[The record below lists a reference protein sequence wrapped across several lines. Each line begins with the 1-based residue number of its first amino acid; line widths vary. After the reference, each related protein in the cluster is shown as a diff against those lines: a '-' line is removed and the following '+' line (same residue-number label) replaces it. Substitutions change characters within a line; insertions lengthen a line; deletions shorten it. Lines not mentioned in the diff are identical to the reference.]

1 MKIGDKNHTLTD
13 IRTRT
18 FGRSACP
25 IGHPMY
31 VRGTATGH
39 KEYAMEFVRQLE
51 IVTIRNPQLAQY
63 VKWVSIWIFVFRF
76 VHFVS
81 SYLDIFINEKYSFT
95 TVLAELARCLSLFQ
109 NLHTVQIDGDSN
121 SGSGSRRREIFEQ
134 TFKKYTY
141 PQIRNVFVTDFSA
154 IFIASCPQARRVGIT
169 TTSHIIP
176 TFGFRSIQV
185 CMIYKAAVL
194 IWKYLKTLAMFFWHT
209 MLAIVRNLYLSIALR
224 SYELFPKSLLITFQT
239 SVQFN
244 LWCLWM

>member
-1 MKIGDKNHTLTD
+1 M
-13 IRTRT
+13 
-18 FGRSACP
+18 
-25 IGHPMY
+25 
-31 VRGTATGH
+31 
-39 KEYAMEFVRQLE
+39 
-51 IVTIRNPQLAQY
+51 
-63 VKWVSIWIFVFRF
+63 FRF

-81 SYLDIFINEKYSFT
+81 SYLDIFIGEKYSFT

-176 TFGFRSIQV
+176 TFGFRSIQGLHDIQSSCPHLEV
-185 CMIYKAAVL
+185 FEDFGNVF
-194 IWKYLKTLAMFFWHT
+194 LAYN
-209 MLAIVRNLYLSIALR
+209 ACNRA
-224 SYELFPKSLLITFQT
+224 
-239 SVQFN
+239 
-244 LWCLWM
+244 